1 VHTRT
6 STAELSTHPDLRRRA
21 WRTVALL
28 VMIQIVNYADKS
40 VAGLTA
46 HDFIAELKLTQ
57 RQYALIASSFF
68 SLYAIGGLMIAFT
81 VAHRVRPRILL
92 AALLACWSLFQFPV
106 AFAASL
112 PMMLACRTALGMAE
126 GAGTPT
132 SFNVCHEW
140 FRDDDRNMPT
150 AMIGFGSLAGSLLAA
165 PALST
170 VIQHFG
176 WRAAFLACGS
186 AGFVML
192 AIWLLVSQDGP
203 GLAVHARGEPLPATH
218 EGTVT
223 ARDLWTDQTV
233 IGNVVAGL
241 CAYWVIGFSVAWLA
255 PFVRESLGFDAQKTG
270 WILSLSYLA
279 QALILLSISYGSQR
293 ALKRGG
299 TSRAARGQGI
309 ALCLFGSAAMFGI
322 GALVPQPGLRVAALT
337 VAIGLVSPVFSLG
350 PSMLSE
356 IAPAAER
363 NRLMSI
369 IIALIT
375 ISAVFAPLLTGTL
388 LQNHGWPVA
397 LLGNVPVPLI
407 GALVSWVTLHPERT
421 RLKFERLLVSRRP
434 AVGVA

>member
-1 VHTRT
+1 MHAHT
-6 STAELSTHPDLRRRA
+6 SSAELATQPDVRRQA

-28 VMIQIVNYADKS
+28 VLIQIVNYADKS
-40 VAGLTA
+40 VVGLTA
-46 HDFIAELKLTQ
+46 HDFITELKLTQ
-57 RQYALIASSFF
+57 SQYALIASSFF
-68 SLYAIGGLMIAFT
+68 SLYAITGLVIAFT

-92 AALLACWSLFQFPV
+92 AALLACWSLCQFPV

-112 PMMLACRTALGMAE
+112 PMLLVCRTALGMAE

-140 FRDDDRNMPT
+140 FRDKDRNMPT
-150 AMIGFGSLAGSLLAA
+150 AMIGFGSLIGSLLAA

-170 VIQHFG
+170 VIQHYG
-176 WRAAFLACGS
+176 WRCLPRLRRRRAAHAHLAAGQSRRPGACG
-186 AGFVML
+186 A
-192 AIWLLVSQDGP
+192 
-203 GLAVHARGEPLPATH
+203 HARGSTQRA
-218 EGTVT
+218 
-223 ARDLWTDQTV
+223 ARQRGDSTRPVGRPD
-233 IGNVVAGL
+233 GDRECDRGGL

-270 WILSLSYLA
+270 WILALIYLA

-293 ALKRGG
+293 TLKRG
-299 TSRAARGQGI
+299 TSRAARGQTI
-309 ALCLFGSAAMFGI
+309 ALCLFGSAAMFI
-322 GALVPQPGLRVAALT
+322 VGALLPQPALRVAALT
-337 VAIGLVSPVFSLG
+337 VAVGLVSPVFSLG

-356 IAPAAER
+356 VAPPAER

-388 LQNHGWPVA
+388 LQHHGWPAA

-407 GALVSWVTLHPERT
+407 GALVSWSTLHPERT
-421 RLKFERLLVSRRP
+421 RQRFERLAASRQP
-434 AVGVA
+434 AGGHG